1 MKLSQCTTS
10 LSKFFFEFIN
20 LAEIAFVFW
29 QMVVHVV
36 GNVAWT
42 CQHQKFKV
50 NLTNIFIFFLLVLFI
65 TIRRTIELDQM
76 QLFISFHL
84 SLVLRLLSK
93 INIYINKFCIIY
105 LSSKSLIFFYPPN
118 DMNHVSN
125 FSGLWPGPHEQ
136 TINVFHKQKKTCVDK
151 FSIAIRFKPI
161 VLPNTLCTLYDREN
175 QKFSIDE

>member
-20 LAEIAFVFW
+20 LAEIAFVLW

-36 GNVAWT
+36 GNVART

-93 INIYINKFCIIY
+93 INIYIYKFCIIY
-105 LSSKSLIFFYPPN
+105 LSSESSIFFI
-118 DMNHVSN
+118 
-125 FSGLWPGPHEQ
+125 LQ
-136 TINVFHKQKKTCVDK
+136 TRHCSKRYEPCIKFLRPLTWTPWTNNKCIPQAKKNLRWKVQHCNS
-151 FSIAIRFKPI
+151 FQANCFAQH
-161 VLPNTLCTLYDREN
+161 TLYDR
-175 QKFSIDE
+175 